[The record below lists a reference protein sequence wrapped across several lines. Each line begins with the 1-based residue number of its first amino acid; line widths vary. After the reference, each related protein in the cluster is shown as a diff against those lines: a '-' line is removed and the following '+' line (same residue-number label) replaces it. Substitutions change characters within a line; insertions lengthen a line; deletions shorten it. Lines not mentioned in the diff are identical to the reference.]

1 MSAQVYPTNHVTT
14 GMTVHLLRLRVADL
28 FDLLTTYYMIL
39 SKYYSKVKANGQK
52 FRWLKHEIMLVD
64 STSYSLLCIRDST
77 GDWGSSPGTTS
88 SNSAV
93 KIVC

>member
-1 MSAQVYPTNHVTT
+1 
-14 GMTVHLLRLRVADL
+14 
-28 FDLLTTYYMIL
+28 MIL
-39 SKYYSKVKANGQK
+39 SKYDSKVKANEQK

-64 STSYSLLCIRDST
+64 STGYSLLRIRDSS
-77 GDWGSSPGTTS
+77 GWGSSPGIIS